1 MNIEVLAALQT
12 AKGTAKTDTMA
23 KLSATDYG
31 VLPSVDKKVS
41 EALGSGRWVRDGF
54 VSKISVAGDVPVELT
69 MDQLEILLAGA
80 GFEGKVTGTDYVMTS
95 GVSIDKYL
103 TIGVNDLDS
112 DMFEYSKDCQISSLA
127 LNVQLEA
134 FIKGTANIIGMDHI
148 TENTKFSGTATA
160 VRDESLICLG
170 SKITEKTNDITSQI
184 ESLDLTIDNKL
195 EGKGALNS
203 VYYKSIK
210 QSDRGSVTLG
220 LTFNEF
226 NKASYMDAQ
235 DLLLANG
242 EFKVETE
249 FAELQDPTKKVVF
262 EFPKCKIS
270 KNERTDLAGAGGM
283 SKELEAFYDE
293 TIKSPVKITF
303 KNYTSVL

>member
-12 AKGTAKTDTMA
+12 AKGTEKTDTMA
-23 KLSATDYG
+23 KLSATDYS
-31 VLPSVDKKVS
+31 VIPSVDKKVS
-41 EALGSGRWVRDGF
+41 EAVGSGRWVRDGF

-80 GFEGKVTGTDYVMTS
+80 GFEGKVVGTDYVMTS
-95 GVSIDKYL
+95 GESINKYL

-112 DMFEYSKDCQISSLA
+112 DMFEYSKDCQVSSLA
-127 LNVQLEA
+127 VNVQLEA

-160 VRDESLICLG
+160 VRNESLICLG

-210 QSDRGSVTLG
+210 QSDRGTVTLG

-226 NKASYMDAQ
+226 NKTSYMDAQ

-249 FAELQDPTKKVVF
+249 FAELQDPSKKVIF

>member
-12 AKGTAKTDTMA
+12 AKGTEKTDTMA
-23 KLSATDYG
+23 KLSATDYS
-31 VLPSVDKKVS
+31 VIPSVDKKVS

-80 GFEGKVTGTDYVMTS
+80 GFEGKVDGTDYVMTS
-95 GVSIDKYL
+95 GESINKYL

-112 DMFEYSKDCQISSLA
+112 DMFEYSKDCQVSSLA
-127 LNVQLEA
+127 VNVQLEA

-160 VRDESLICLG
+160 VRNESLICLG

-210 QSDRGSVTLG
+210 QSDRGTVTLG

-226 NKASYMDAQ
+226 NKTSYMDAQ

-249 FAELQDPTKKVVF
+249 FAELQDPSKKVIF

>member
-12 AKGTAKTDTMA
+12 AKGTEKTDTMA
-23 KLSATDYG
+23 KLSATDYS
-31 VLPSVDKKVS
+31 VIPSVDKKVS

-80 GFEGKVTGTDYVMTS
+80 GFEGKVVGTDYVMTS
-95 GVSIDKYL
+95 GESINKYL

-112 DMFEYSKDCQISSLA
+112 DMFEYSKDCQVSSLA
-127 LNVQLEA
+127 VNVQLEA

-160 VRDESLICLG
+160 VRNESLICLG

-210 QSDRGSVTLG
+210 QSDRGTVTLG

-249 FAELQDPTKKVVF
+249 FAELQDPSKKVIF

>member
-1 MNIEVLAALQT
+1 M
-12 AKGTAKTDTMA
+12 
-23 KLSATDYG
+23 
-31 VLPSVDKKVS
+31 
-41 EALGSGRWVRDGF
+41 
-54 VSKISVAGDVPVELT
+54 
-69 MDQLEILLAGA
+69 LAGA
-80 GFEGKVTGTDYVMTS
+80 GFEGKVVGTDYVMTS
-95 GVSIDKYL
+95 GESINKYL

-112 DMFEYSKDCQISSLA
+112 DMFEYSKDCQVSSLA
-127 LNVQLEA
+127 VNVQLEA

-160 VRDESLICLG
+160 VRNESLICLG

-210 QSDRGSVTLG
+210 QSDRGTVTLG

-249 FAELQDPTKKVVF
+249 FAELQDPSKKVIF

>member
-12 AKGTAKTDTMA
+12 AKGTEKTDTMA

-69 MDQLEILLAGA
+69 MDQLEILLAG
-80 GFEGKVTGTDYVMTS
+80 TDYVMTS
-95 GVSIDKYL
+95 GASIDKYL

-112 DMFEYSKDCQISSLA
+112 NMFEYSKDCQVSSLA
-127 LNVQLEA
+127 VNVQLEA
-134 FIKGTANIIGMDHI
+134 FIKGTANIIGMDHV
-148 TENTKFSGTATA
+148 TKNTKFSGTATA
-160 VRDESLICLG
+160 VRNESLICLG

-210 QSDRGSVTLG
+210 QSDRGTVTLG

-249 FAELQDPTKKVVF
+249 FAELQDPNKKVVF

-303 KNYTSVL
+303 KNYTNVL

>member
-12 AKGTAKTDTMA
+12 AKGTEKTDTMA
-23 KLSATDYG
+23 KLSATDYS
-31 VLPSVDKKVS
+31 VIPSVDKKVS
-41 EALGSGRWVRDGF
+41 EAVGSGRWVRDGF

-80 GFEGKVTGTDYVMTS
+80 GFEGKVVGTDYVMTS
-95 GVSIDKYL
+95 GESINKYL

-112 DMFEYSKDCQISSLA
+112 DMFEYSKDCQVSSLA
-127 LNVQLEA
+127 VNVQLEA
-134 FIKGTANIIGMDHI
+134 FINGTANIIGMDHI

-160 VRDESLICLG
+160 VRNESLICLG

-210 QSDRGSVTLG
+210 QSDRGTVTLG

-226 NKASYMDAQ
+226 NKTSYMDAQ

-249 FAELQDPTKKVVF
+249 FAELQDPSKKVIF

>member
-95 GVSIDKYL
+95 GASIDKYL

-148 TENTKFSGTATA
+148 TENT
-160 VRDESLICLG
+160 
-170 SKITEKTNDITSQI
+170 KITEKTNDITSQI